1 MRVRRD
7 RQEIDPGGPQQ
18 RTMLALLMARAGEPV
33 SLAEVVDTMWGQ
45 EPPDSAVN
53 AVHRNVGMLR
63 RALEPQLAARS
74 PGQWLIRSGGGYRLD
89 VDADTLDLLRFRHLV
104 RQARAATADGQ
115 ATERMRLFT
124 EALELWQGNGPG
136 GIDPRVRHHP
146 TFTAIDREYLAT
158 AREAGDLA
166 RTAVASDRLL
176 AAVRQAAEQAP
187 YDEPLQARLLLALA
201 TAGHQADALEIYQ
214 KIRGRLA
221 EELGLD
227 PGPELTSAHEAV
239 LRQTA
244 HVGKPRT
251 QSGHN
256 QPATNPPAT
265 AERPTAQ
272 IATNPPPTQ
281 LPADL
286 PTFTG
291 RRAELAQAL
300 ALRTDAT
307 SPGTVVISAIGGM
320 AGIGKTTFAVHWAH
334 QVAHRFPDGQL
345 YVNLRGFE
353 PSGQAMSPGE
363 ALQHLVSALG
373 VPRQE
378 IPTGLDTQAAL
389 YRSRIAGRRMLVLL
403 DNARDADQVRPLL
416 PGSPGCLVIV
426 TSRNDL
432 AGLVATSGA
441 HPLPLGMLS
450 RAEAHDFLTRRI
462 GASRVAAEPDAVDEI
477 IALCAGLPLA
487 LAIVT
492 ARVATHPGFALAAV
506 AAELRETYGTLDAF
520 VGTEAVTNV
529 RSVFSWSYQAL
540 SPDAARLFRLLGPHP
555 GPDVTVPAA
564 ASLTGLPVRHVR
576 PLLAELTRAHLL
588 TEQVPGRYTC
598 HDLLRVYATELTED
612 DDARRSAL
620 HRTLDHYLHT
630 AHRGDALLSPNRD
643 PITLSDAQDGVVPE
657 PLADLPHAFAWFA
670 AEEPVILAAVE
681 QAAAHGFDRHAW
693 QLAWAANSY
702 LQRRASPDSMLRLQT
717 TATRAALRDGDV
729 AAYAR
734 NLNGL
739 AIACAQSGQLDQA
752 YEHLLEA
759 LALFVEL
766 GDVRGESRT
775 RQNLTHTVVRQGK
788 PQEALH
794 HAQKALALCES
805 TGDRM
810 GQARALGAMGW
821 ALTRLGEHRQA
832 LRYCEQARPV
842 LAEFGDAPGE
852 AAAAHSTGH
861 AHHHLGEYP
870 EAMDHYQQAI
880 ALSRGSGDHNYEA
893 MVLHHLGD
901 TQQAAGDPTAARASW
916 ELALTTIRN
925 PDHPTAKSV
934 RAKLDD
940 MRHPEGSS
948 SAT

>member
-1 MRVRRD
+1 
-7 RQEIDPGGPQQ
+7 
-18 RTMLALLMARAGEPV
+18 MLALLMARAGEPV
-33 SLAEVVDTMWGQ
+33 SLPEIVDTMWGQ
-45 EPPDSAVN
+45 EPPDTAVN

-74 PGQWLIRSGGGYRLD
+74 PGQWLIRSAGGYRLD
-89 VDADTLDLLRFRHLV
+89 VDADTLDLLRFRQLV
-104 RQARAATADGQ
+104 RQARTAAADGQ
-115 ATERMRLFT
+115 ATEMVRLFT

-146 TFTAIDREYLAT
+146 TFTAIDREYLAA
-158 AREAGDLA
+158 AREAGDVAL
-166 RTAVASDRLL
+166 TTVASDRLL
-176 AAVRQAAEQAP
+176 AEVRRAADQAP
-187 YDEPLQARLLLALA
+187 FDEPLQARLLLALA
-201 TAGHQADALEIYQ
+201 TAGHQADALDIYQ
-214 KIRGRLA
+214 KMRSRLA

-227 PGPELTSAHEAV
+227 PGPELTAAHEAA
-239 LRQTA
+239 LQQTL

-251 QSGHN
+251 PSGHT
-256 QPATNPPAT
+256 QPAKKPTRDAPGQL
-265 AERPTAQ
+265 TAQ
-272 IATNPPPTQ
+272 LATHPTQ

-300 ALRTDAT
+300 ALQLDAT

-353 PSGQAMSPGE
+353 PSGEVMGPGE
-363 ALQHLVSALG
+363 ALQHMVGALG

-378 IPTGLDTQAAL
+378 IPTGLDAQAAL
-389 YRSRIAGRRMLVLL
+389 YRSRIAGRRMLILL
-403 DNARDADQVRPLL
+403 DNARDAEQVRPLL

-450 RAEAHDFLTRRI
+450 APEARDFLSRRI

-477 IALCAGLPLA
+477 IASCAGLPLA

-492 ARVATHPGFALAAV
+492 ARIATHPGFALGAV

-529 RSVFSWSYQAL
+529 RTVFSWSYRAL
-540 SPDAARLFRLLGPHP
+540 PPAAARLFRLLGLHP
-555 GPDVTVPAA
+555 GPDITAPAA
-564 ASLTGLPVRHVR
+564 ASLAGLSVRHVR
-576 PLLAELTRAHLL
+576 PLLAELTHAHLL

-598 HDLLRVYATELTED
+598 HDLLRVYAAELTED
-612 DDARRSAL
+612 DLDARQGSL
-620 HRTLDHYLHT
+620 HRILDHYLHT
-630 AHRGDALLSPNRD
+630 AHKGDALLTPNRD
-643 PITLSDAQDGVVPE
+643 PILLTDPQDGVIPE

-670 AEEPVILAAVE
+670 AEEQVILAAVG
-681 QAAAHGFDRHAW
+681 QAVAHGFDRHAW

-702 LQRRASPDSMLRLQT
+702 LQRRSSPDSMLALQT
-717 TATRAALRDGDV
+717 TATQAALRDGNA

-739 AIACAQSGQLDQA
+739 AIACAQAGQLDQA
-752 YEHLLEA
+752 YEHLLQA
-759 LALFVEL
+759 LKLFVEL
-766 GDVRGESRT
+766 GDVRGQTRT
-775 RQNLTHTVVRQGK
+775 RQNLTHTVIRQGK

-794 HAQKALALCES
+794 HARKALALCRTS
-805 TGDRM
+805 GDRM

-821 ALTRLGEHRQA
+821 ALTRLGEHREA
-832 LRYCEQARPV
+832 LRYCRQARPV
-842 LAEFGDAPGE
+842 LAEFGDATGE
-852 AAAAHSTGH
+852 AAAAHSAGH
-861 AHHHLGEYP
+861 AHHHLGEYA
-870 EAMDHYQQAI
+870 EAVDHYQQAI
-880 ALSRGSGDHNYEA
+880 TLSRRSGDHNYEA
-893 MVLHHLGD
+893 MVLDHLGD
-901 TQQAAGDPTAARASW
+901 TQQAAGDPNAARATW
-916 ELALTTIRN
+916 ELALTTIRD
-925 PDHPTAKSV
+925 PDHPTAQSV

-940 MRHPEGSS
+940 VPRPDGLS